1 MARINIPAATLPRPQ
16 THEGAIAHRI
26 NPKQQL
32 KRTVMACLLW
42 EDNFYEDGM
51 TIAERIVSLSQ
62 IVEPTVVA
70 EIAIEA
76 RDKMELRHVPLL
88 LASILAK
95 RGYKGTAD
103 LLNHIIQRAD
113 ELSEFVAVHAR
124 VNGVEPSN
132 VKKVLS
138 AQIKRG
144 LARAFTKFDEYQL
157 AKYNRDGV
165 VKLRDVLFLSH
176 PKPKDETQKEVWKRL
191 VDNQL
196 AIPDTWETALSS
208 GKDKKFTWERLIVE
222 GKLGALAFLRNLRN
236 MKEVGVP
243 RDVIVEYMRHADFSR
258 VLPFR
263 FVAASQA
270 APGLE
275 DIIEEGFFRCVSQ
288 ADRFSGKTVVIV
300 DVSGSMY
307 GSGNISAKSDMSR
320 VHAAGA
326 LAAILREVCENVVL
340 YATAGNDETRVHKT
354 QEVPSRRG
362 MALVDVFAKQ
372 DFCYSLGAGGIF
384 LVQCMAFVRER
395 EKTADRIIV
404 LTDEQDCDHKLQPNQ
419 ADTFGD
425 RNYLINI
432 ASNKNGIGYGKWTH
446 IDGWSEHVI
455 DYIREFE
462 RVEE

>member
-76 RDKMELRHVPLL
+76 RDKMKLRHVPLL

-208 GKDKKFTWERLIVE
+208 GKDKKFTWERLIIE

-236 MKEVGVP
+236 MKETGVTES
-243 RDVIVEYMRHADFSR
+243 VILEGLNAMKVKR

-263 FVAASQA
+263 FIAAA
-270 APGLE
+270 KYAPQWEPELE
-275 DIIEEGFFRCVSQ
+275 KVMFKALSSHEKL
-288 ADRFSGKTVVIV
+288 SGKTVLVI
-300 DVSGSMY
+300 DNSGSMH
-307 GSGNISAKSDMSR
+307 GTTVSQRSELDR
-320 VHAAGA
+320 FDVAAA
-326 LAAILREVCENVVL
+326 LAILLREVCENVVIIAF
-340 YATAGNDETRVHKT
+340 ATDATIM
-354 QEVPSRRG
+354 PSRHG
-362 MALVDVFAKQ
+362 FALRDAIKN
-372 DFCYSLGAGGIF
+372 SPSGGTDTQRAVT
-384 LVQCMAFVRER
+384 LAANEGYNRV
-395 EKTADRIIV
+395 IV
-404 LTDEQDCDHKLQPNQ
+404 VTDEQSHTVVNSPLIGTRGYFINVATNQ
-419 ADTFGD
+419 
-425 RNYLINI
+425 
-432 ASNKNGIGYGKWTH
+432 NGIGYGAWTR